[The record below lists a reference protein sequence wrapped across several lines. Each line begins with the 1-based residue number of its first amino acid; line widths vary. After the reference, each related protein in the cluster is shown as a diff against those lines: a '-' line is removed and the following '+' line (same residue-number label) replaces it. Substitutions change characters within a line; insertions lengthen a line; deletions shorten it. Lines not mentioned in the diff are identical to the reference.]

1 MPWPACP
8 RFVHSENKDI
18 EQVFSVP
25 KQILRPNIGF
35 SKKLQRT
42 KVRQPQEAH
51 LRHLDTFKNVHV
63 IFISILKIKEY
74 LDTG

>member
-8 RFVHSENKDI
+8 QFVHSENKDI
-18 EQVFSVP
+18 EEVFSIL
-25 KQILRPNIGF
+25 KLILRQNIVF

-42 KVRQPQEAH
+42 KVRQPKEAH

-63 IFISILKIKEY
+63 IFISILKIKEH